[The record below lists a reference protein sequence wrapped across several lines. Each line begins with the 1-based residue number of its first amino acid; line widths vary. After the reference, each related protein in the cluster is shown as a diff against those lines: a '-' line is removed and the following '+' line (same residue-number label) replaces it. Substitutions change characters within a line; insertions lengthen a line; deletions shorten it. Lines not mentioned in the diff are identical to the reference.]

1 MRNLY
6 IYFFFFTSLLGS
18 SAWAQNGALTG
29 MVKDSTT
36 GEPLVG
42 CSVYIDGT
50 SLGTFT
56 NAEGYYSLANI
67 SLDKFDLV
75 FSYMGYITER
85 KPVSFAESRKVEL
98 NVKLKQKD
106 SELTMVSISGKRD
119 SKWKKLLKEFQT
131 NFFGPS
137 VWASSCEIEN
147 PYILDLKK
155 SKGTLTASTDGEL
168 IVKNHALGYI
178 LKFQNLAF
186 SSDFESYTFRSNTFF
201 TEMETNNPDSLL
213 LWNSNRIEAYRKSP
227 IFFYKSAVDNKLEE
241 NGFKLYVD
249 RNPATP
255 TRDIDF
261 KISLKEHMKPW
272 ESLNVTNYIEFP
284 GAKLIRLPSNL
295 EVHNTHF
302 RGNTRLYR
310 DFEHS
315 ISWINCTGGL
325 AAVSESGIPLYPS
338 LVTASGDL
346 QYYRIS
352 GLLPL
357 DFVTENIKDSVY
369 YAEIDRKLDDQS
381 FLAENVV
388 VHINK
393 PAYYKG
399 EKIWFKTFQV
409 YPNKVEDEVK
419 SQVVYVELFNNRGG
433 VIVDTV
439 VVRSSNGAGLGQ
451 FSLAKDIEP
460 GLYGIRAYTNWMR
473 NFGDTSIVITP
484 ILVLE
489 DGEVLRGEDNLA
501 EDNKWIDLE
510 RDLLDWGISFQVN
523 AEPFNF
529 YTVSV
534 LNETNNSYVLPITMP
549 SLSDKPIA
557 DSLVKYNRE
566 KQGRSFVGNTY
577 DKPFS
582 DINFVP
588 SGGGIFSNPLTSD
601 ANSFF
606 LLQDVRQQDTI
617 RIHVLA
623 VDDKGRNLKNLSL
636 EEFPRPVIPVFSNIY
651 EQKNSI
657 GKEKTVDLSDVTREA
672 IELDAVDIVGKK
684 TVSPIL
690 RKERVM
696 LGGAPLT
703 YTSEDFK
710 KKGSPNLLHVITSMV
725 PGVRLNLD
733 PVTGDLNL
741 YWASVAKRTM
751 GFADIRS
758 GQEGGGGA
766 LGGGGSSRVS
776 ILVDGVRVHK
786 TDDLRFYQIEE
797 ISTVDFYKDPVIAL
811 GLPGVIC
818 IYTKNYLMEKRE
830 SSPFSKTKALKSFVF
845 QGFLTPEVFKNPE
858 EGSSE
863 SAFYNKET
871 IYWNPSVLTDHLGH
885 SKVSF
890 PYNFPKGNYRIE
902 VVGYSGNGEIKK
914 SFKRFTIKE

>member
-1 MRNLY
+1 MRKLY
-6 IYFFFFTSLLGS
+6 VYFFFFTSLLCS
-18 SAWAQNGALTG
+18 SAWAQNGTLTG
-29 MVKDSTT
+29 IVKDSTT

-67 SLDKFDLV
+67 SLDKFDLI

-85 KPVSFAESRKVEL
+85 KPVSFAESRKLEL

-119 SKWKKLLKEFQT
+119 SKWKKLLKEFQIS
-131 NFFGPS
+131 FFGPS
-137 VWASSCEIEN
+137 AWASSCEIEN

-155 SKGTLTASTDGEL
+155 SKGVLTASTDGEL

-255 TRDIDF
+255 TRDVDF
-261 KISLKEHMKPW
+261 KVSLKEHMKPW

-346 QYYRIS
+346 QYYRVS

-357 DFVTENIKDSVY
+357 DFVTESIRDSLY
-369 YAEIDRKLDDQS
+369 YAEIDRRLDDQS

-388 VHINK
+388 IHINK
-393 PAYYKG
+393 PAYYQG
-399 EKIWFKTFQV
+399 ENIWFKTFQV
-409 YPNKVEDEVK
+409 YPTKVEEEVK
-419 SQVVYVELFNNRGG
+419 SQVVYVELFSNRDK

-439 VVRSSNGAGLGQ
+439 VVRSLNGDGFGQ
-451 FSLAKDIEP
+451 FSLAKNIEP
-460 GLYGIRAYTNWMR
+460 GIYGIRAYTNWMR
-473 NFGDTSIVITP
+473 NFGDSTIAITP

-489 DGEVLRGEDNLA
+489 NGQVLPKQDNLEA
-501 EDNKWIDLE
+501 DDEWINLE
-510 RDLLDWGISFQVN
+510 NGVSERGLSFRIN
-523 AEPFNF
+523 AEPFNS

-534 LNETNNSYVLPITMP
+534 LNETNNSYVLPII
-549 SLSDKPIA
+549 KPILSNKPIT
-557 DSLVKYNRE
+557 DSLIKYNKE
-566 KQGRSFVGNTY
+566 KQGRSFIGNTY

-606 LLQDVRQQDTI
+606 LLQGVRQQDTI
-617 RIHVLA
+617 RVHVLA
-623 VDDKGRNLKNLSL
+623 MDEKGRNLKNLSL
-636 EEFPRPVIPVFSNIY
+636 KEFPRPVIPVIRYQY
-651 EQKNSI
+651 EQNKVIAS
-657 GKEKTVDLSDVTREA
+657 EKSMDLSDVPKDA
-672 IELDAVDIVGKK
+672 IELDAVDIVGKR

-690 RKERVM
+690 RKERAM

-710 KKGSPNLLHVITSMV
+710 KSGSPNLLHVITSTV
-725 PGVRLNLD
+725 PGIRLNLD
-733 PVTGDLNL
+733 PVTGDLDL

-751 GFADIRS
+751 GFVDIRS

-786 TDDLRFYQIEE
+786 TDDLRSYQIEE
-797 ISTVDFYKDPVIAL
+797 ISTIDLYKDPVIAL

-830 SSPFSKTKALKSFVF
+830 ASPFSKTKALKSFVF

-863 SAFYNKET
+863 RTVYNKET
-871 IYWNPSVLTDHLGH
+871 IYWNPNLSTDHSGQ
-885 SKVSF
+885 SEVSF
-890 PYNFPKGNYRIE
+890 PYKFPTGNYRIE
-902 VVGYSGNGEIKK
+902 VVGYSESGEIKK
-914 SFKRFTIKE
+914 SFKRFTVN